1 MDTLTASS
9 VSSRP
14 WVLQFFRNLFGSS
27 RHVRLEG
34 QGPKADAKEKE
45 GVKSELLDSP
55 LPDTEARLS
64 FKNTEPDNTSFNEIC
79 EGVIDSH
86 AEKLSG
92 HLKEIS
98 LGDTI
103 STAEKTFSTLLESTG
118 LEMGDSDGFAD
129 STLRKLAHDP
139 AEQIPASDVKKGHRE
154 TPGKDEIS
162 QALCADDDEVSMAA
176 KSVAVSEDCSA
187 EEEREH
193 LLKEDVRVET
203 PKAELSRWNRLI
215 NMYKQRRRL
224 PATKVSHLQ
233 PIAMQ
238 PETEDEA
245 TVDLMIYG
253 VATSKPHITLS
264 KSSGTACVC
273 GIPGNESG
281 DLSADHCETAQEGS
295 RSNDAGSTLEH
306 PKNMF

>member
-45 GVKSELLDSP
+45 SVQSELLDSP

-64 FKNTEPDNTSFNEIC
+64 FKNTELDNTSFTEIC
-79 EGVIDSH
+79 EAVMDSH

-129 STLRKLAHDP
+129 SKINKLAHHP
-139 AEQIPASDVKKGHRE
+139 TEIVPASDEKKSHRG
-154 TPGKDEIS
+154 TLGMDEIS
-162 QALCADDDEVSMAA
+162 QAPCADDEVSMAA
-176 KSVAVSEDCSA
+176 RSLAVTEDCSA
-187 EEEREH
+187 EEEREL
-193 LLKEDVRVET
+193 LLKEDVRVEP
-203 PKAELSRWNRLI
+203 PKTELSRWNRLI

-233 PIAMQ
+233 SIPAQ

-253 VATSKPHITLS
+253 VATPKPQFILS
-264 KSSGTACVC
+264 DSSGTAYVC
-273 GIPGNESG
+273 GFPGNESG
-281 DLSADHCETAQEGS
+281 DLAGHCETAQGG
-295 RSNDAGSTLEH
+295 SNDAGSTLEH
-306 PKNMF
+306 PKNIF